1 MIVQSGFLEAAKVK
15 TDALAI
21 GVFANESDSKGKSKK
36 TKPALNLDKWAKP
49 VDKALGGLLLK
60 EVATQIS
67 RANPGSPWRST
78 PTANSPPKK

>member
-60 EVATQIS
+60 EVATQNFTGQS
-67 RANPGSPWRST
+67 GQSLALHTHGKL
-78 PTANSPPKK
+78 PPKK